1 MNLKEICKANR
12 EAKNAHSASKF
23 AKKCNF
29 GGSRAVFSPPRR
41 NINVFS
47 LKKIP
52 QRIFVLQKTLIFFPL
67 EAIVQLH
74 LLLHYF
80 SNFYST
86 MKR

>member
-29 GGSRAVFSPPRR
+29 VGSRAVFSPPRR
-41 NINVFS
+41 NINVFF
-47 LKKIP
+47 LKKNSAKNFCSSKNID
-52 QRIFVLQKTLIFFPL
+52 FFPL